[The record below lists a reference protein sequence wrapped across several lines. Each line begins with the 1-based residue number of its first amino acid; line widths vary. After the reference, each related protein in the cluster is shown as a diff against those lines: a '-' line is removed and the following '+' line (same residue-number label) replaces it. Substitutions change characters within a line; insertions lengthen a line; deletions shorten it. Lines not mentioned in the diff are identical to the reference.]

1 MKKEIRA
8 SLSDGETSRLQ
19 EFEVMTA
26 DITKSNEDL
35 RNEIRATLSDGET
48 SRLQEFK
55 VMTADITKSNED
67 LKNETQN
74 LLKEFH
80 EEQVTRR
87 NEIRATLSDGETS
100 RLQEFEVMMSG
111 IRKDVEDLKNQTQGI
126 IKNFQEEQINIATDW
141 ERMNRVIAGEKRK
154 KEEITVASEQEET
167 PEKELV
173 DEKEKSLEPEKKP
186 VIPQEPVILTTPK
199 EKKSTPKEKKS
210 TPKEEKSTPK
220 EEKLTPKEEKLTP
233 KEEKSSLTLQ
243 KDMLAFLADHP
254 NGALIGEMEKLL
266 GTPRLKLGRIAKEL
280 LEQGKLRKEGNW
292 FFPLSQK
299 PSNQG

>member
-1 MKKEIRA
+1 MKNETQNLLKEFHEEQVTR
-8 SLSDGETSRLQ
+8 
-19 EFEVMTA
+19 
-26 DITKSNEDL
+26 
-35 RNEIRATLSDGET
+35 RNEIRATLSNGET

-280 LEQGKLRKEGNW
+280 LEQGKLRKEGNL
-292 FFPLSQK
+292 FFPLSQE
-299 PSNQG
+299 PSNQGGKGGTL